1 MGARILSFSAH
12 WSVTTPELDAAFRE
26 IADRPGSPV
35 AAIVVASVPNK
46 GEPVTGY
53 PAAYDFRRIVRAI
66 PIGNDDEISPGTS
79 PAPPGLNLGAPSAC
93 VIGAGRPPAQY
104 RLEQG
109 SSNSTAILAGLL
121 AGIWSS
127 PRYAKFSPDE
137 FLAGV
142 VEGRMSTDGA
152 PFKAGLTAT
161 LSGRCSVGRRL
172 CPRDGAPLRKRLS
185 SARSAPGSTSMT
197 YIEAPDEQSETSV
210 EKALDR
216 DESSDFSLVEAVA
229 ERSEL
234 QNQLYLRYRR
244 PLLQVFHHRRI
255 DRDAADDL
263 LQRTFLQAIK
273 KIRTEGLDDPGNLG
287 GYLYRTACKL
297 ATAYWRGEL
306 SHRHENDRELLT
318 NLKDEALSLEERL
331 DHEQLAKHVRDLMD
345 HLPVQRDREVLERFY
360 LHEEPRTAIRESLQ
374 LTDMQ
379 FNQVL
384 WRARQRFGDILRKAG
399 LTLGDPNAGQS
410 ASAHSTHG

>member
-1 MGARILSFSAH
+1 
-12 WSVTTPELDAAFRE
+12 
-26 IADRPGSPV
+26 
-35 AAIVVASVPNK
+35 
-46 GEPVTGY
+46 
-53 PAAYDFRRIVRAI
+53 
-66 PIGNDDEISPGTS
+66 
-79 PAPPGLNLGAPSAC
+79 
-93 VIGAGRPPAQY
+93 
-104 RLEQG
+104 
-109 SSNSTAILAGLL
+109 
-121 AGIWSS
+121 
-127 PRYAKFSPDE
+127 
-137 FLAGV
+137 
-142 VEGRMSTDGA
+142 
-152 PFKAGLTAT
+152 
-161 LSGRCSVGRRL
+161 
-172 CPRDGAPLRKRLS
+172 
-185 SARSAPGSTSMT
+185 MT

-399 LTLGDPNAGQS
+399 LTLGDPNTGRS

>member
-1 MGARILSFSAH
+1 
-12 WSVTTPELDAAFRE
+12 
-26 IADRPGSPV
+26 
-35 AAIVVASVPNK
+35 
-46 GEPVTGY
+46 
-53 PAAYDFRRIVRAI
+53 
-66 PIGNDDEISPGTS
+66 
-79 PAPPGLNLGAPSAC
+79 
-93 VIGAGRPPAQY
+93 
-104 RLEQG
+104 
-109 SSNSTAILAGLL
+109 
-121 AGIWSS
+121 
-127 PRYAKFSPDE
+127 
-137 FLAGV
+137 
-142 VEGRMSTDGA
+142 
-152 PFKAGLTAT
+152 
-161 LSGRCSVGRRL
+161 
-172 CPRDGAPLRKRLS
+172 
-185 SARSAPGSTSMT
+185 MT

-210 EKALDR
+210 EKALER
-216 DESSDFSLVEAVA
+216 DESSDFLLVEAVA

-297 ATAYWRGEL
+297 ATSYWRGEL

-399 LTLGDPNAGQS
+399 LALGES
-410 ASAHSTHG
+410 SAHSTQG

>member
-1 MGARILSFSAH
+1 
-12 WSVTTPELDAAFRE
+12 
-26 IADRPGSPV
+26 
-35 AAIVVASVPNK
+35 
-46 GEPVTGY
+46 
-53 PAAYDFRRIVRAI
+53 
-66 PIGNDDEISPGTS
+66 
-79 PAPPGLNLGAPSAC
+79 
-93 VIGAGRPPAQY
+93 
-104 RLEQG
+104 
-109 SSNSTAILAGLL
+109 
-121 AGIWSS
+121 
-127 PRYAKFSPDE
+127 
-137 FLAGV
+137 
-142 VEGRMSTDGA
+142 
-152 PFKAGLTAT
+152 
-161 LSGRCSVGRRL
+161 
-172 CPRDGAPLRKRLS
+172 
-185 SARSAPGSTSMT
+185 MT
-197 YIEAPDEQSETSV
+197 YIEAPDEQSETSAG
-210 EKALDR
+210 KALER

-331 DHEQLAKHVRDLMD
+331 DHELLAKHVRDLMD

-399 LTLGDPNAGQS
+399 LALGDRSTSRSSS
-410 ASAHSTHG
+410 AQSTHG

>member
-1 MGARILSFSAH
+1 
-12 WSVTTPELDAAFRE
+12 
-26 IADRPGSPV
+26 
-35 AAIVVASVPNK
+35 
-46 GEPVTGY
+46 
-53 PAAYDFRRIVRAI
+53 
-66 PIGNDDEISPGTS
+66 
-79 PAPPGLNLGAPSAC
+79 
-93 VIGAGRPPAQY
+93 
-104 RLEQG
+104 
-109 SSNSTAILAGLL
+109 
-121 AGIWSS
+121 
-127 PRYAKFSPDE
+127 
-137 FLAGV
+137 
-142 VEGRMSTDGA
+142 
-152 PFKAGLTAT
+152 
-161 LSGRCSVGRRL
+161 
-172 CPRDGAPLRKRLS
+172 
-185 SARSAPGSTSMT
+185 MT
-197 YIEAPDEQSETSV
+197 YIEATDEHSEVSA
-210 EKALDR
+210 KALDR
-216 DESSDFSLVEAVA
+216 DEGSDFSLVAAVA

-318 NLKDEALSLEERL
+318 NLKDEALSLEDRL
-331 DHEQLAKHVRDLMD
+331 DHELLAKHVRDLMD

-399 LTLGDPNAGQS
+399 LALGDRRDAGPPT
-410 ASAHSTHG
+410 SAHSTHG

>member
-1 MGARILSFSAH
+1 
-12 WSVTTPELDAAFRE
+12 
-26 IADRPGSPV
+26 
-35 AAIVVASVPNK
+35 
-46 GEPVTGY
+46 
-53 PAAYDFRRIVRAI
+53 
-66 PIGNDDEISPGTS
+66 
-79 PAPPGLNLGAPSAC
+79 
-93 VIGAGRPPAQY
+93 
-104 RLEQG
+104 
-109 SSNSTAILAGLL
+109 
-121 AGIWSS
+121 
-127 PRYAKFSPDE
+127 
-137 FLAGV
+137 
-142 VEGRMSTDGA
+142 
-152 PFKAGLTAT
+152 
-161 LSGRCSVGRRL
+161 
-172 CPRDGAPLRKRLS
+172 
-185 SARSAPGSTSMT
+185 MT
-197 YIEAPDEQSETSV
+197 YIEAPAAEAAPGT
-210 EKALDR
+210 EKSHDR
-216 DESSDFSLVEAVA
+216 DGGSDFSLVEAVA

-360 LHEEPRTAIRESLQ
+360 LHEEPRTSIRESLK

-399 LTLGDPNAGQS
+399 LSLSES
-410 ASAHSTHG
+410 ASAQSTHG

>member
-1 MGARILSFSAH
+1 
-12 WSVTTPELDAAFRE
+12 
-26 IADRPGSPV
+26 
-35 AAIVVASVPNK
+35 
-46 GEPVTGY
+46 
-53 PAAYDFRRIVRAI
+53 
-66 PIGNDDEISPGTS
+66 
-79 PAPPGLNLGAPSAC
+79 
-93 VIGAGRPPAQY
+93 
-104 RLEQG
+104 
-109 SSNSTAILAGLL
+109 
-121 AGIWSS
+121 
-127 PRYAKFSPDE
+127 
-137 FLAGV
+137 
-142 VEGRMSTDGA
+142 
-152 PFKAGLTAT
+152 
-161 LSGRCSVGRRL
+161 
-172 CPRDGAPLRKRLS
+172 
-185 SARSAPGSTSMT
+185 MT
-197 YIEAPDEQSETSV
+197 YIEAPDEQSVTTA
-210 EKALDR
+210 EKALER
-216 DESSDFSLVEAVA
+216 DEGSDFSLVEAVA

-297 ATAYWRGEL
+297 ATSYWRGEL

-318 NLKDEALSLEERL
+318 NLKDEALSLEDRL
-331 DHEQLAKHVRDLMD
+331 DHEQLAKHVRSLMD

-360 LHEEPRTAIRESLQ
+360 LREEPRTSIRESLQ

-399 LTLGDPNAGQS
+399 LELGES
-410 ASAHSTHG
+410 STHSHG

>member
-1 MGARILSFSAH
+1 
-12 WSVTTPELDAAFRE
+12 
-26 IADRPGSPV
+26 
-35 AAIVVASVPNK
+35 
-46 GEPVTGY
+46 
-53 PAAYDFRRIVRAI
+53 
-66 PIGNDDEISPGTS
+66 
-79 PAPPGLNLGAPSAC
+79 
-93 VIGAGRPPAQY
+93 
-104 RLEQG
+104 
-109 SSNSTAILAGLL
+109 
-121 AGIWSS
+121 
-127 PRYAKFSPDE
+127 
-137 FLAGV
+137 
-142 VEGRMSTDGA
+142 
-152 PFKAGLTAT
+152 
-161 LSGRCSVGRRL
+161 
-172 CPRDGAPLRKRLS
+172 
-185 SARSAPGSTSMT
+185 MT
-197 YIEAPDEQSETSV
+197 YIEAPDERSETSV

-399 LTLGDPNAGQS
+399 LTLGETS
-410 ASAHSTHG
+410 SAHSTHG

>member
-1 MGARILSFSAH
+1 
-12 WSVTTPELDAAFRE
+12 
-26 IADRPGSPV
+26 
-35 AAIVVASVPNK
+35 
-46 GEPVTGY
+46 
-53 PAAYDFRRIVRAI
+53 
-66 PIGNDDEISPGTS
+66 
-79 PAPPGLNLGAPSAC
+79 
-93 VIGAGRPPAQY
+93 
-104 RLEQG
+104 
-109 SSNSTAILAGLL
+109 
-121 AGIWSS
+121 
-127 PRYAKFSPDE
+127 
-137 FLAGV
+137 
-142 VEGRMSTDGA
+142 
-152 PFKAGLTAT
+152 
-161 LSGRCSVGRRL
+161 
-172 CPRDGAPLRKRLS
+172 
-185 SARSAPGSTSMT
+185 MT
-197 YIEAPDEQSETSV
+197 YIEAPDERSETSV
-210 EKALDR
+210 EKPLDR

-399 LTLGDPNAGQS
+399 LTLGETS
-410 ASAHSTHG
+410 SAHSTHG

>member
-1 MGARILSFSAH
+1 
-12 WSVTTPELDAAFRE
+12 
-26 IADRPGSPV
+26 
-35 AAIVVASVPNK
+35 
-46 GEPVTGY
+46 
-53 PAAYDFRRIVRAI
+53 
-66 PIGNDDEISPGTS
+66 
-79 PAPPGLNLGAPSAC
+79 
-93 VIGAGRPPAQY
+93 
-104 RLEQG
+104 
-109 SSNSTAILAGLL
+109 
-121 AGIWSS
+121 
-127 PRYAKFSPDE
+127 
-137 FLAGV
+137 
-142 VEGRMSTDGA
+142 
-152 PFKAGLTAT
+152 
-161 LSGRCSVGRRL
+161 
-172 CPRDGAPLRKRLS
+172 
-185 SARSAPGSTSMT
+185 MT
-197 YIEAPDEQSETSV
+197 YTEAQDEHSV
-210 EKALDR
+210 NATAEKPLDR
-216 DESSDFSLVEAVA
+216 DEGSDFSLVAAVA

-255 DRDAADDL
+255 DRHAADDL

-273 KIRTEGLDDPGNLG
+273 KIRTEGLDDPNNLG

-306 SHRHENDRELLT
+306 SRRHENDRELLT

-360 LHEEPRTAIRESLQ
+360 LHEEPRSAIRESLQ

-399 LTLGDPNAGQS
+399 LAIGTSDSGRS
-410 ASAHSTHG
+410 SSVHSTHG

>member
-1 MGARILSFSAH
+1 
-12 WSVTTPELDAAFRE
+12 
-26 IADRPGSPV
+26 
-35 AAIVVASVPNK
+35 
-46 GEPVTGY
+46 
-53 PAAYDFRRIVRAI
+53 
-66 PIGNDDEISPGTS
+66 
-79 PAPPGLNLGAPSAC
+79 
-93 VIGAGRPPAQY
+93 
-104 RLEQG
+104 
-109 SSNSTAILAGLL
+109 
-121 AGIWSS
+121 
-127 PRYAKFSPDE
+127 
-137 FLAGV
+137 
-142 VEGRMSTDGA
+142 
-152 PFKAGLTAT
+152 
-161 LSGRCSVGRRL
+161 
-172 CPRDGAPLRKRLS
+172 
-185 SARSAPGSTSMT
+185 MT
-197 YIEAPDEQSETSV
+197 YIEAPDEQSETSAA
-210 EKALDR
+210 KALDR

-255 DRDAADDL
+255 DRHAADDL

-273 KIRTEGLDDPGNLG
+273 KIRSEGLDDPGNLG

-331 DHEQLAKHVRDLMD
+331 DHELLAKHVRDLMD

-360 LHEEPRTAIRESLQ
+360 LHEEPRTSIRESLQ
-374 LTDMQ
+374 LTDIQ

-399 LTLGDPNAGQS
+399 LALGES
-410 ASAHSTHG
+410 SSAHSTHG